1 VPITKL
7 KTNFALLQ
15 IDRAALRFSESSSSP
30 RACVYFF
37 TRARAR
43 CGKKARKDTLQEMH
57 RKDQARYFLSLFLS
71 LPLPSSD
78 SNDLIA
84 MIYARFVTGFFL

>member
-43 CGKKARKDTLQEMH
+43 VAVKKRERILAGDASERSSAL
-57 RKDQARYFLSLFLS
+57 LSLFLS